1 MLNIYNSSA
10 QSVATNG
17 MISYDTDRVN
27 QGIATSHAIGSN
39 IFTLNY
45 PGIYEVTFTAAA
57 ASATTDEPITV
68 QLVKNGI
75 LVPGVIG
82 ETSSTAITDFQELSF
97 SALIEVSYMC
107 LSTNNTISLTVE
119 NTGPEATF
127 KQPTVTVIKV
137 R

>member
-17 MISYDTDRVN
+17 MISYDTDQLN
-27 QGIATSHAIGSN
+27 QGVATSHTPGSN
-39 IFTLNY
+39 VFTLNY
-45 PGIYEVTFTAAA
+45 PGIYEVTFSAAA

-68 QLVKNGI
+68 QLIKNGI
-75 LVPGVIG
+75 AVSGAEGI
-82 ETSSTAITDFQELSF
+82 TSSSAITDFQELSF
-97 SALIEVSYMC
+97 STLIEVNYMC
-107 LSTNNTISLTVE
+107 LLTNNVVSLTVQ

-127 KQPTVTVIKV
+127 NLPTVTVKKV

>member
-17 MISYDTDRVN
+17 MISYDTDQLNR
-27 QGIATSHAIGSN
+27 GIATSHVPGSN
-39 IFTLNY
+39 VFTLNY
-45 PGIYEVTFTAAA
+45 PGIYEVTFTATA

-68 QLVKNGI
+68 QLIKNGI
-75 LVPGVIG
+75 AVSGAEGI
-82 ETSSTAITDFQELSF
+82 TSSSAITDFQNISF
-97 SALIEVSYMC
+97 STLIEVNYMC
-107 LSTNNTISLTVE
+107 LSTNNVVSLTVQ

-127 KQPTVTVIKV
+127 NLPTVTVEKV

>member
-10 QSVATNG
+10 QSVATDG
-17 MISYDTDRVN
+17 MISYDTDRIN
-27 QGIATSHAIGSN
+27 QGIATSHVPGSN

-68 QLVKNGI
+68 QLVQNNIPVAGA
-75 LVPGVIG
+75 IG
-82 ETSSTAITDFQELSF
+82 ETSSTAITDFQGLSF
-97 SALIEVSYMC
+97 STLIEVSYMC
-107 LSTNNTISLTVE
+107 LSTNNAVSLTVE

-127 KQPTVTVIKV
+127 NQPTVTVVKV

>member
-17 MISYDTDRVN
+17 MINYDTDQLNR
-27 QGIATSHAIGSN
+27 GIATSHVPGSN

-45 PGIYEVTFTAAA
+45 PGIYKITFTAAA

-68 QLVKNGI
+68 QLIKNGI
-75 LVPGVIG
+75 AVSGAEGI
-82 ETSSTAITDFQELSF
+82 TSSSAITDFQTITF
-97 SALIEVSYMC
+97 STLIEVNYMC
-107 LSTNNTISLTVE
+107 LSTNNVVSLTVQ

-127 KQPTVTVIKV
+127 NLPTVTVEKV

>member
-10 QSVATNG
+10 QSVATDG
-17 MISYDTDRVN
+17 TISYDTDRVN
-27 QGIATSHAIGSN
+27 QGIATSHVPGSN

-57 ASATTDEPITV
+57 ASTTTDEPITV
-68 QLVKNGI
+68 QLIKNGVA
-75 LVPGVIG
+75 VPSAVG
-82 ETSSTAITDFQELSF
+82 ETSSTAITDFQTLSF
-97 SALIEVSYMC
+97 STLIEVNYMC
-107 LSTNNTISLTVE
+107 LSTNNSVSLTVE

-127 KQPTVTVIKV
+127 NQPTVTDIKV